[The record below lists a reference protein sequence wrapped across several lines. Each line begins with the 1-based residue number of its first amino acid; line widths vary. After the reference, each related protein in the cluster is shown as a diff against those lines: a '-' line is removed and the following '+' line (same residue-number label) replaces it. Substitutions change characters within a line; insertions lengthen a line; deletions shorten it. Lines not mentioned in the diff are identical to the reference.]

1 MKATPWLGYSAIVPN
16 MFLLRRCCVQLHLLT
31 RVPRYASTS
40 PDLASQNQVRVDMS
54 GLVYVEASHALAC
67 SKLSVDG
74 DVALAQRAPLRHD
87 GSAVTLMESALQLE
101 APGAG
106 TDAPL
111 EERTSFASLLAAY
124 KTRNETTVL
133 DNAAS
138 VWEGGSGASGCTL
151 SLRLRVPPAQRVA
164 YIPGALETVKHAWVQ
179 FIAVYVIFW
188 WLLRKLEWVVFHYR
202 ILPTRTVD
210 AAGMKKTL

>member
-1 MKATPWLGYSAIVPN
+1 MRMVV
-16 MFLLRRCCVQLHLLT
+16 RCAWHTGEDVAASGLASIAAVIT
-31 RVPRYASTS
+31 FSTS
-40 PDLASQNQVRVDMS
+40 SLARRWPARTRQRALIVWPHS
-54 GLVYVEASHALAC
+54 SHALAC